1 MNQKELTK
9 PFMLPSNLENP
20 FGLVWRRKGQQL
32 STLIVKNGLIFIC
45 DKCLTINLLYYLL
58 FL

>member
-9 PFMLPSNLENP
+9 PFMMPSNLQNP

-32 STLIVKNGLIFIC
+32 STLIVKNRLIIISV
-45 DKCLTINLLYYLL
+45 KCVTINLLYYLL